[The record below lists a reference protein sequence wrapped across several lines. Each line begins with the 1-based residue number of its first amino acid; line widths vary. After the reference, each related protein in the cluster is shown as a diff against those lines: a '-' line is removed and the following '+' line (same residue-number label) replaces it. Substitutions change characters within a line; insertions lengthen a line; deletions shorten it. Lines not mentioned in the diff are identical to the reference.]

1 MQNCKLNFSFLAL
14 NILFATFSNGAYA
27 QEQSTSQT
35 DLKNQPPKSKQ
46 EVEVKGDAKKYNPRR
61 DDTVS
66 KIVVT
71 REEIEKYGDGSVIE
85 ILNRQAGIVNGNV
98 YGLKGY
104 TQFLIDGQAPQ
115 PGVRISDIPVSQIE
129 RIEIIRSALAEYS
142 TQGIAGTINIVLQR
156 TVKTRSRSLEFA
168 LRNLSESALSS
179 PMFNLS
185 FSNKSNNFS
194 YGTKLSINVNKNLL
208 EQEEK
213 SDRSDKETKTFES
226 AVVHRENFQNASAY
240 SATQNFNWLLASDEH
255 LSIDTRLA
263 RVVFQSHMIV
273 KKTLTTA
280 AQIDI
285 QNETTFDHFIPQSAN
300 IKVTWNK
307 LLIENTKLDTSL
319 SIYRGWATSN
329 NGATISSPTTLIET
343 HAKENKTS
351 NYVTWTGNIIFIPA
365 ENDTSK
371 FGWDLKTSAVDKNTL
386 EDSSRTGT
394 AQFRSEQAALFAQ
407 REWDASDQWSHYL
420 GARWEGFRSSATALS
435 APTAT
440 RSSDVLS
447 PIFQTRWKAAKQAE
461 NQVRLAVAR
470 TFQAP
475 GQFQLLPET
484 QSNLGRDISNPQFV
498 ANVNLRPEIAWG
510 LDTAFE
516 HFGENEVNYSISHYF
531 KAVSNLMRDRL
542 FFEDNRWKQQTINSG
557 NAIAHGIV
565 AEANFPLA
573 IISKSASKFYLKTN
587 FSRNWSHVN
596 DVPGPNN
603 RFAAQAKFNANIDL
617 DYKPNDAW
625 SVAARYGI
633 VSGGALRVAVDR
645 INLEQVGRSASL
657 SVKWS
662 FDKERSLRISMA
674 NLLMQP
680 MFTESRI
687 FSQTSIYQVRTK
699 AHGRLSASAQ
709 LNVKF

>member
-1 MQNCKLNFSFLAL
+1 MRFRKIRHTIFAL
-14 NILFATFSNGAYA
+14 TALEALCSASALA
-27 QEQSTSQT
+27 QEQSEIKTESKNLPQNSNQT
-35 DLKNQPPKSKQ
+35 
-46 EVEVKGDAKKYNPRR
+46 VEIKAESNKYNPRR

-66 KIVVT
+66 KMIVT
-71 REEIEKYGDGSVIE
+71 REEIEKYGDASVID
-85 ILNRQAGIVNGNV
+85 ILNRQAGIVNGSIN
-98 YGLKGY
+98 GLKGY

-115 PGVRISDIPVSQIE
+115 AGVRISDIPVSQIE

-156 TVKTRSRSLEFA
+156 TVKTTSRSLEFA

-194 YGTKLSINVNKNLL
+194 YDTKLSINVNKNLL
-208 EQEEK
+208 EHEEK

-226 AVVHRENFQNASAY
+226 AVVHRENFQNGSAY

-255 LSIDTRLA
+255 LSINARLA
-263 RVVFQSHMIV
+263 RVVLLSHMIA
-273 KKTLTTA
+273 KKTLTTP
-280 AQIDI
+280 AQIDV

-307 LLIENTKLDTSL
+307 LLTENTKFDTSL

-343 HAKENKTS
+343 HAKENKAS
-351 NYVTWTGNIIFIPA
+351 NFVTWTGNILFIPA
-365 ENDTSK
+365 ENETSK
-371 FGWDLKTSAVDKNTL
+371 IGWDLKTSAVDKNIL
-386 EDSSRTGT
+386 ENLSRTGT
-394 AQFRSEQAALFAQ
+394 AHFRSEQAALFAQ
-407 REWDASDQWSHYL
+407 CEWDASDQWSHYL

-440 RSSDVLS
+440 RSSGVLS
-447 PIFQTRWKAAKQAE
+447 PIFQTRWKATKQAE
-461 NQVRLAVAR
+461 NQVRLAVTR

-475 GQFQLLPET
+475 SQFQLLPET
-484 QSNLGRDISNPQFV
+484 QSNLGRDISNPEFV

-573 IISKSASKFYLKTN
+573 IISKSASKFFFKTN
-587 FSRNWSHVN
+587 FSRNWSQVSEI
-596 DVPGPNN
+596 PGPNN
-603 RFAAQAKFNANIDL
+603 RFADQAKFNANIDL

-645 INLEQVGRSASL
+645 INLEQVGRSTSL

-662 FDKERSLRISMA
+662 IDKERSLRISMA

-680 MFTESRI
+680 MVTESRI